1 MMVMHTYLYKSIP
14 KVDAVSKI
22 GAGNVT
28 VEGCRV
34 ELSQHKYFVDAT
46 VDAVAHWDVY
56 KPVAS
61 PNRNLK
67 THRTQQTHY
76 SSQFHKHRQ
85 NSKMLGAC
93 ESLTAGVAAR
103 LVRG

>member
-1 MMVMHTYLYKSIP
+1 M
-14 KVDAVSKI
+14 
-22 GAGNVT
+22 T

-61 PNRNLK
+61 TNWDLK
-67 THRTQQTHY
+67 NACHFITTW
-76 SSQFHKHRQ
+76 
-85 NSKMLGAC
+85 NSKKF
-93 ESLTAGVAAR
+93 
-103 LVRG
+103 